1 MIYQKKREYIL
12 EYQIRGKGMGEG
24 SRLLDRTMKSV
35 FVFESI
41 HRVMKA
47 EKLLKGKGIKID
59 LIPVPRE
66 ISSDCGVAIELS
78 GDSEAEALFILS
90 EHRISVMECYTKDAL
105 GKFEQRKQDS

>member
-1 MIYQKKREYIL
+1 VRE
-12 EYQIRGKGMGEG
+12 
-24 SRLLDRTMKSV
+24 SRPFDQAMKCV
-35 FVFESI
+35 FLFESV

-78 GDSEAEALFILS
+78 TDSEVEALLILR
-90 EHRISVMECYTKDAL
+90 ENRISVVECYTRDL
-105 GKFEQRKQDS
+105 RGKFEKKVEIKI

>member
-1 MIYQKKREYIL
+1 
-12 EYQIRGKGMGEG
+12 
-24 SRLLDRTMKSV
+24 MKCV
-35 FVFESI
+35 FIFESI

-78 GDSEAEALFILS
+78 ADLEAEALFILT
-90 EHRISVMECYTKDAL
+90 ENRILVLECYTKNSL
-105 GKFEQRKQDS
+105 GIFEPRKRNSQIDKK